1 MSTITLSKRAAEAI
15 LDKHDDFT
23 IFRSDSTY
31 WRDLEVSTPL
41 LSDEALNIA
50 LTQFKSLDTPTTEE
64 KASTSIIEAILRTRA
79 GEDKPV
85 ASLRA
90 LPSVVSAWVDT
101 NAERGWL
108 IYKDRSDSKRDQA
121 YLAVTATLSDKRDS
135 EMYVS
140 VSLVANAPG
149 LPSRE
154 SGGKNGGRVSR
165 HISIHNDDMFTT
177 AKEGEKRKRRTVAQI
192 MEAEGFFLP
201 SAEDL
206 AAHDSTAKTFEALLG
221 TGFAKQYRHTGH
233 AQSDSYSYKSYANE
247 NAKVIHDVA
256 PSERTPNRPVAV
268 VWNTDRNDDPIVRK
282 VPIDPSLRAFD
293 LIKQRFI
300 QVDARDLSEYQ
311 YDKTLRQ
318 KLVLPATHRELL
330 DVLTTDLEDYSD
342 DIVEGKSAGNVILAQ
357 GRPGVGKTL
366 TAEVY
371 SEIVERPL
379 YSIHSGSLGTTAEDV
394 RKNLEVIFARSNR
407 WDTVLL
413 LDEADVFVIERGQS
427 VEQNAI
433 VAEFLRTME
442 YFKGLLFMTTNRSDA
457 IDDAILSR
465 CAAIIQYDV
474 PERDDARKVWDV
486 LVRNAGATDLVDDAL
501 IESILTEYPGLA
513 PRDIKMVLRLA
524 LRIATKREQKPDLAI
539 FERCILFRGL
549 TDAAKAGTK

>member
-15 LDKHDDFT
+15 LDKHDDFA
-23 IFRSDSTY
+23 IFRTDSTY

-41 LSDEALNIA
+41 LSDEALDIA
-50 LTQFKSLDTPTTEE
+50 LAQFKTLDAPTTEE
-64 KASTSIIEAILRTRA
+64 KASASIIEAVLRTRS
-79 GEDKPV
+79 GMDKPV

-90 LPSVVSAWVDT
+90 LPSVISAWVDT
-101 NAERGWL
+101 HAERGWL
-108 IYKDRSDSKRDQA
+108 IRKDRSDSKRDQV
-121 YLAVTATLSDKRDS
+121 YLAISAKYSDKRDG
-135 EMYVS
+135 ETYVS
-140 VSLVANAPG
+140 VSLIANAPG
-149 LPSRE
+149 VPSNNER
-154 SGGKNGGRVSR
+154 SRSTGRVAESIL
-165 HISIHNDDMFTT
+165 ISNDDMFTT
-177 AKEGEKRKRRTVAQI
+177 ADAGEKRKRRTVAQI
-192 MEAEGFFLP
+192 MEAEGYFLP
-201 SAEDL
+201 SPEDL
-206 AAHDSTAKTFEALLG
+206 EQHDTTAATFEAMLA
-221 TGFAKQYRHTGH
+221 TGFAKQYQHTGW
-233 AQSDSYSYKSYANE
+233 AQDVGHYYRTYVND

-256 PSERTPNRPVAV
+256 PSERVPNRPVAV
-268 VWNTDRNDDPIVRK
+268 VWDTDRTDEPIVRK
-282 VPIDPSLRAFD
+282 VPVTPALRAFD
-293 LIKQRFI
+293 LAKQGYI
-300 QVDARDLSEYQ
+300 TVDARDLTEYK
-311 YDKTLRQ
+311 YDKTLRD

-330 DVLTTDLEDYSD
+330 DVLTTDLEDYAD

-379 YSIHSGSLGTTAEDV
+379 YSIHSGSLGTNAESV
-394 RKNLEVIFARSNR
+394 RKNLESIFARSNR

-442 YFKGLLFMTTNRSDA
+442 YFSGLLFMTTNRSDA

-474 PERDDARKVWDV
+474 PEREDARKVWDV
-486 LVRNAGATDLVDDAL
+486 LVKNAGASHLVDDAL
-501 IESILTEYPGLA
+501 IESVLDEYPGLA
-513 PRDIKMVLRLA
+513 PRDIKMILRLA
-524 LRIATKREQKPDLAI
+524 LRIASKREQKPDLAI

-549 TDAAKAGTK
+549 TDAAKVAK

>member
-1 MSTITLSKRAAEAI
+1 MTTITLSKRAAEII
-15 LDKHDDFT
+15 LDQHDDFT
-23 IFRSDSTY
+23 IFRSDSDY
-31 WRDLEVSTPL
+31 WRDLEVNTPL
-41 LSDEALNIA
+41 LSDDALQVA
-50 LTQFKSLDTPTTEE
+50 LTQFKTLDTPTTEE
-64 KASTSIIEAILRTRA
+64 KASTSIIEAVLRTRA

-90 LPSVVSAWVDT
+90 LPSMVSAWVDT
-101 NAERGWL
+101 HAERGWL
-108 IYKDRSDSKRDQA
+108 IKKDPSDSKRDQA
-121 YLAVTATLSDKRDS
+121 YLAISASFSDKRDG
-135 EMYVS
+135 ETYVS
-140 VSLVANAPG
+140 VSFIANAPG
-149 LPSRE
+149 IPSSNERA
-154 SGGKNGGRVSR
+154 KNTGRATEF
-165 HISIHNDDMFTT
+165 ISIHNDDMFTE
-177 AKEGEKRKRRTVAQI
+177 AKEGEKRKRRTVSQI
-192 MEAEGFFLP
+192 MESEGFFLP
-201 SAEDL
+201 SADDL
-206 AAHDSTAKTFEALLG
+206 LLHDEAAKSFEALLA
-221 TGFAKQYRHTGH
+221 TGFAKQYHHTGH
-233 AQSDSYSYKSYANE
+233 AQRADAFYKSYVND

-256 PSERTPNRPVAV
+256 PAERVPNRPVAV
-268 VWNTDRNDDPIVRK
+268 VWNSDRTEEPIVRK
-282 VPIDPSLRAFD
+282 VPITPGLRAFD
-293 LIKQRFI
+293 LTKQTFI
-300 QVDARDLSEYQ
+300 TIDARDLTPYK
-311 YDKTLRQ
+311 YDKTLRE

-342 DIVEGKSAGNVILAQ
+342 DIVAGKSAGNVILAQ

-379 YSIHSGSLGTTAEDV
+379 YSIHSGSLGTNAESV
-394 RKNLEVIFARSNR
+394 RKNLEVVFARSNR

-474 PERDDARKVWDV
+474 PERSDARKVWDV
-486 LVRNAGATDLVDDAL
+486 LVKNAGATDLVSDSL
-501 IESILTEYPGLA
+501 IEAILTEYPGLA

-524 LRIATKREQKPDLAI
+524 LRIASKREQKPDLAI

-549 TDAAKAGTK
+549 TDATKVAD